1 MADVQLIHG
10 DCLDVLKTLDA
21 GSIDAVVT
29 DPPYGINFI
38 NGGGRSQKAGWRDA
52 RGDGD
57 WDKYRPS
64 KEIFDEILRIGRKVI
79 VWGGNYFTDY
89 LPPSM
94 QWLVW
99 DKCQR
104 DFSLADCELAWSN
117 QDRAARVFSFPRG
130 AMQSERVNHPTQKPV
145 SLMKWCIELV
155 TQPGDTILDPFMG
168 SGTTGVAAVKTGR
181 RFIGCEIDPTYFAI
195 AEKRIAEAQLQLPL
209 LEATHG

>member
-1 MADVQLIHG
+1 MTSYQILLG
-10 DCLDVLKTLDA
+10 DCLQVMRGMADKSVDC
-21 GSIDAVVT
+21 VVT

-38 NGGGRSQKAGWRDA
+38 NGGGRSEKAGWRDA

-57 WDKYRPS
+57 WDKYRPN
-64 KEIFDEILRIGRKVI
+64 KETFDEILRVGKKVI
-79 VWGGNYFTDY
+79 IWGGNYFTDF

-130 AMQSERVNHPTQKPV
+130 AMQSERVDHPTQKPIA
-145 SLMKWCIELV
+145 LMKWCIELV
-155 TQPGDTILDPFMG
+155 SQPGELIFDPYTG
-168 SGTTGVAAVKTGR
+168 SGTTGVAAMKTGR
-181 RFIGCEIDPTYFAI
+181 RFLGCEINEIYFAI
-195 AEKRIAEAQLQLPL
+195 AQRRIEDAAAQPL
-209 LEATHG
+209 LLEINP